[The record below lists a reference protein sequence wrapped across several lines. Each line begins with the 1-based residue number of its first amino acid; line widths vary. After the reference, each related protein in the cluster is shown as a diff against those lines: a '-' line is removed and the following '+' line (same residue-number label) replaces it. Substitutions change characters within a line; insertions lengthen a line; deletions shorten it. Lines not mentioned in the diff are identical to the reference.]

1 MQIKAIEDHGKQL
14 TESTELIKKDFNI
27 NRNRI
32 TPEEQ
37 KKNNELVE
45 ERSSEFRNLEKITIL
60 II

>member
-1 MQIKAIEDHGKQL
+1 MQIKAIEYHGKQL
-14 TESTELIKKDFNI
+14 VESTELIKKDFNI

>member
-14 TESTELIKKDFNI
+14 IESTELIKKDFNI

>member
-14 TESTELIKKDFNI
+14 IESTELIKKDFNI

-37 KKNNELVE
+37 KKNDELVE